1 MLAILNFNE
10 EYICSTN
17 GTPQEGGKLQPVY
30 VIFFFFPRQTD
41 EEFGQKAVTL
51 FIWLEVALLYYAN
64 IGF

>member
-30 VIFFFFPRQTD
+30 VIFFFFFPDKQMKSLDKKQSHFYLVR
-41 EEFGQKAVTL
+41 GGSL
-51 FIWLEVALLYYAN
+51 ILY
-64 IGF
+64 